1 MKKLILSL
9 SFILV
14 TLFGQS
20 QSSAEN
26 ALFRIE
32 AMGWSGT
39 NYVVKLTNK
48 VNCETTFRFN
58 YTGGVKDTTL
68 SANVTSMI
76 LLPNMSTNAVSIK
89 VKRQS
94 GAVCL
99 NGVSNDWTEIS
110 VLQIALPI
118 KFKSISVRRIS
129 SKSVRLD
136 FESEEDNTIEKYHIK
151 ISTDGKLWK
160 DVMVIFPNGVQG
172 SKKYSVTIN
181 L

>member
-26 ALFRIE
+26 ELFRVE
-32 AMGWSGT
+32 AMGWSGP
-39 NYVVKLTNK
+39 NYLIKVTNK
-48 VNCETTFRFN
+48 ANCETTFRISFA
-58 YTGGVKDTTL
+58 GGTKDTML

-76 LLPNMSTNAVSIK
+76 VLPNMTPSGTNIK
-89 VKRQS
+89 IKRQS

-99 NGVSNDWTEIS
+99 NGIGNDWTQIS

-151 ISTDGKLWK
+151 VSTDGKLWK
-160 DVMVIFPNGVQG
+160 DVMIVFPNGIQG

>member
-9 SFILV
+9 SFILA
-14 TLFGQS
+14 TLFSQS
-20 QSSAEN
+20 QSFAEN
-26 ALFRIE
+26 NLFRIE
-32 AMGWSGT
+32 AMGWTGT

-58 YTGGVKDTTL
+58 YSGGVKDTTL
-68 SANVTSMI
+68 SANVTTMI
-76 LLPNMSTNAVSIK
+76 TLPNMNPTTSTIK

-99 NGVSNDWTEIS
+99 SGVGNDWTEIS

-129 SKSVRLD
+129 SSLVRLE

-151 ISTDGKLWK
+151 VSADGKLWK
-160 DVMVIFPNGVQG
+160 DVMIIFPNGIQG